1 MSGSLSGFSGS
12 ALLPHRFQLGAPT
25 RHARFK
31 PNLRA
36 WPLAISLASAGLG
49 LLSLPLHA
57 AETAPVGATAPA
69 ASVKRAIDHAAYAGW
84 RSIQGTALSR
94 DGQWAAYAL
103 VGQES
108 DGELVLRRLADGQ
121 EWRVPRGTAPVFS
134 ADGRFVAYAIQ
145 PSRAELDKAKKDKK
159 KGEDAPKP
167 GAGWLDLSSGK
178 PESLERVKRFAWAE
192 EGGTHLA
199 LLLEPVKEAA
209 KKDEA
214 TNKAKT
220 DETDGANDQTAS
232 AAGSTSASKRKDS
245 GSELLLINAVTGQRQ
260 SLDKEASDFVWARSG
275 QRIAYAVSVK
285 EPSGKPDAA
294 ATAKARA
301 REGVYLLE
309 LSAENAT
316 PHALLAGAGSY
327 KQLAF
332 DRSGQ
337 QLAWLSNRDHLAA
350 QAAKT
355 EDKSEA
361 KSDTKADDKKDKV
374 DEPTPFKLFL
384 WRADQKTALA
394 VASAETA
401 GQPAGWG
408 PSEHGALSF
417 SKDGQR
423 LFLGTAPLPKAEPK
437 DAPEPIKVDLWHWK
451 DPELQSV
458 QKVKADK
465 ERQRNYRA
473 VLHLPAAGSD
483 SPPRLVQ
490 LARTELP
497 TVLINDNAQIA
508 LGLNDRPYQIE
519 ESWRGQQ
526 QDAYAVD
533 LATGEA
539 KLLARKLKFTP
550 KLSPTGRYVLGYQVE
565 DRGWWAWETRSGQ
578 AQALTSKLSKST
590 GLRFDNE
597 ERDTPGPAE
606 PYGSAGWT
614 ESDASVV
621 LYDRYDLWA
630 VQLSDLSARN
640 LSQGWGRK
648 NGLQLRQIVLDSEE
662 PEHKPLPAAGLMLGA
677 THLLKRD
684 TGFYQL
690 PLAGG
695 QPQRLLH
702 ADKLLGTVI
711 KAKQADTLLYTQQ
724 SFSEF
729 PDLWASNT
737 ALAAPKKISQANP
750 QQADYLWGTQEL
762 MDYTSAD
769 GKKLQALLT
778 KPENFDPA
786 KKYPVMVYIYE
797 KMTDKLHNHVAP
809 APGQNINPT
818 RYASQ
823 GYLVLRPDVVFTVG
837 HPGQSAMNTVL
848 PAVRELLKKGYAD
861 PKRVG
866 IQGHSWGAY
875 QINYMLTRTNMFR
888 AAEAGASMANMV
900 SGYGG
905 IRWGTG
911 ISRAVQYEQGQ
922 SRIGATPWDKPQL
935 YLENSPIFQIHKVQ
949 TPYLTVHNDED
960 DAVPFYQAIE
970 FFTALRRLGKE
981 AYWFNYN
988 GEKHGLR
995 ERDNIKHFSL
1005 HMAEFF
1011 DHYLLNAP
1019 RPAWMDQP
1027 VPWLERGK
1035 RDVSEAYK
1043 PKATE
1048 SVGKTGTAAATSP

>member
-1 MSGSLSGFSGS
+1 MSGSSGTTPIRRAHALPLLLLAMSSCFSPQ
-12 ALLPHRFQLGAPT
+12 LLAQDTNAVLAP
-25 RHARFK
+25 
-31 PNLRA
+31 
-36 WPLAISLASAGLG
+36 SLASAQ
-49 LLSLPLHA
+49 A
-57 AETAPVGATAPA
+57 KPA
-69 ASVKRAIDHAAYAGW
+69 QRAIDHAAYAGW

-108 DGELVLRRLADGQ
+108 DGELVLRRLTDGQ

-134 ADGRFVAYAIQ
+134 ADGRFVAYALQ

-159 KGEDAPKP
+159 KGDDAPKP

-192 EGGTHLA
+192 EGGTQLA

-214 TNKAKT
+214 AKAKA
-220 DETDGANDQTAS
+220 DEADDQTATAAATNS
-232 AAGSTSASKRKDS
+232 ATGKKKDS
-245 GSELLLINAVTGQRQ
+245 GSELVLINAATGQRQ

-275 QRIAYAVSVK
+275 QRLAYAVSVK
-285 EPSGKPDAA
+285 EPSGKADAA

-309 LSAENAT
+309 LGAENAT
-316 PHALLAGAGSY
+316 PQALLAGAGSY

-332 DRSGQ
+332 DRSSQ
-337 QLAWLSNRDHLAA
+337 QLAWLSNRDHVAA
-350 QAAKT
+350 QADKPEEKSDAK
-355 EDKSEA
+355 A
-361 KSDTKADDKKDKV
+361 DTKAEDKKDKAE
-374 DEPTPFKLFL
+374 DPTPFKLFL
-384 WRADQKTALA
+384 WRADQKAAHT

-401 GQPAGWG
+401 GLPAGWG
-408 PSEHGALSF
+408 PSEHGLLSF

-423 LFLGTAPLPKAEPK
+423 LFLGTAPVPKPEPK

-465 ERQRNYRA
+465 ERQRSYRA
-473 VLHLPAAGSD
+473 VLHLQAAGSD
-483 SPPRLVQ
+483 KPPRLVQ

-497 TVLINDNAQIA
+497 TVVINDNAEIA

-533 LATGEA
+533 LNTGEA

-565 DRGWWAWETRSGQ
+565 DRGWWAWDTRSGQ
-578 AQALTSKLSKST
+578 AQALTSKLSKSS
-590 GLRFDNE
+590 GVRFDNE

-614 ESDASVV
+614 EGDASVV

-630 VQLSDLSARN
+630 VQLNDLNARN

-729 PDLWASNT
+729 PDLWASTT
-737 ALAAPKKISQANP
+737 ALLAPKKISQANP

-778 KPENFDPA
+778 KPANFDPA
-786 KKYPVMVYIYE
+786 K
-797 KMTDKLHNHVAP
+797 N
-809 APGQNINPT
+809 T
-818 RYASQ
+818 R
-823 GYLVLRPDVVFTVG
+823 
-837 HPGQSAMNTVL
+837 
-848 PAVRELLKKGYAD
+848 
-861 PKRVG
+861 
-866 IQGHSWGAY
+866 
-875 QINYMLTRTNMFR
+875 
-888 AAEAGASMANMV
+888 
-900 SGYGG
+900 
-905 IRWGTG
+905 
-911 ISRAVQYEQGQ
+911 
-922 SRIGATPWDKPQL
+922 
-935 YLENSPIFQIHKVQ
+935 
-949 TPYLTVHNDED
+949 
-960 DAVPFYQAIE
+960 
-970 FFTALRRLGKE
+970 
-981 AYWFNYN
+981 
-988 GEKHGLR
+988 
-995 ERDNIKHFSL
+995 
-1005 HMAEFF
+1005 
-1011 DHYLLNAP
+1011 
-1019 RPAWMDQP
+1019 
-1027 VPWLERGK
+1027 
-1035 RDVSEAYK
+1035 
-1043 PKATE
+1043 
-1048 SVGKTGTAAATSP
+1048 

>member
-1 MSGSLSGFSGS
+1 MSGSSGTTPIRRAHALPLLLLAMGSCFSPHLLAQDANAVS
-12 ALLPHRFQLGAPT
+12 AP
-25 RHARFK
+25 
-31 PNLRA
+31 
-36 WPLAISLASAGLG
+36 SLASAQA
-49 LLSLPLHA
+49 SLA
-57 AETAPVGATAPA
+57 
-69 ASVKRAIDHAAYAGW
+69 KRAIDHAAYAGW

-108 DGELVLRRLADGQ
+108 DGELVLRRLTDGQ

-134 ADGRFVAYAIQ
+134 ADGRFVAYAVQ

-192 EGGTHLA
+192 EGGTQLA

-214 TNKAKT
+214 AKAKT
-220 DETDGANDQTAS
+220 DVADEADDQTA
-232 AAGSTSASKRKDS
+232 AATSSNSGASKKKEA
-245 GSELLLINAVTGQRQ
+245 GSELVLINAATGHRQ

-275 QRIAYAVSVK
+275 QRLAYALSVK
-285 EPSGKPDAA
+285 EPSGKADAA

-309 LSAENAT
+309 LGAENAT
-316 PHALLAGAGSY
+316 PQALTAGAGSY

-332 DRSGQ
+332 DRSSQ
-337 QLAWLSNRDHLAA
+337 QLAWLSNRDHVAA
-350 QAAKT
+350 QAAKP
-355 EDKSEA
+355 EEKSDA
-361 KSDTKADDKKDKV
+361 KADTKAEDKKDKAE
-374 DEPTPFKLFL
+374 DPTPFKLFL
-384 WRADQKTALA
+384 WRADQKAAHT

-401 GQPAGWG
+401 GLPAGWG
-408 PSEHGALSF
+408 PSEHGLLSF

-497 TVLINDNAQIA
+497 TVVINDNAQIA

-519 ESWRGQQ
+519 ESWSGQK

-533 LATGEA
+533 LNTGEA

-550 KLSPTGRYVLGYQVE
+550 KLSPTGRYVLGYQIE
-565 DRGWWAWETRSGQ
+565 DRGWWAWDTRSGQ
-578 AQALTSKLSKST
+578 AHALTAKLSKST

-614 ESDASVV
+614 EGDASVV

-630 VQLSDLSARN
+630 VQLNDLSARN

-662 PEHKPLPAAGLMLGA
+662 PEHKPLPTAGLMLGA

-729 PDLWASNT
+729 PDLWASTT

-769 GKKLQALLT
+769 GKKLQALLA
-778 KPENFDPA
+778 KPANFDPA

-823 GYLVLRPDVVFTVG
+823 GYLVLRPDVVFSVG

-848 PAVRELLKKGYAD
+848 PAVRELIKKGYAD

-935 YLENSPIFQIHKVQ
+935 YIENSPIFQIHKVQ

-995 ERDNIKHFSL
+995 ERDNIKHYSL
-1005 HMAEFF
+1005 HMTEFF
-1011 DHYLLNAP
+1011 DHYLLDAP
-1019 RPAWMDQP
+1019 RPGWMDQP

-1043 PKATE
+1043 PKAAE
-1048 SVGKTGTAAATSP
+1048 AVGKAGAAAATSP